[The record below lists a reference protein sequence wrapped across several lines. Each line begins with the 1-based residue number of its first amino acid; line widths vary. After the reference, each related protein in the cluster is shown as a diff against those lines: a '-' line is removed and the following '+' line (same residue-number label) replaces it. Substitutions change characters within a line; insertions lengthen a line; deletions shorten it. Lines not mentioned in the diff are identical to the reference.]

1 MLIISNDIQLHR
13 EKVTKIMQ
21 LAMWCL
27 QIDSNKRPS
36 MSTVVKVLE
45 GAMIVKTS
53 LDYNFVTTG
62 LIASSDVIHLDAS
75 PSQSTSLLS
84 RPR

>member
-1 MLIISNDIQLHR
+1 
-13 EKVTKIMQ
+13 MQ

-45 GAMIVKTS
+45 GAMNVETC
-53 LDYNFVTTG
+53 LDYNFVTT
-62 LIASSDVIHLDAS
+62 IPVMSSNMNHLDAS
-75 PSQSTSLLS
+75 PPQSASLLS
-84 RPR
+84 GPR